1 LNADRPSTL
10 RVPELS
16 SALVRVRLPAFA
28 RDERFWVALCYL
40 ALVVAFFWPSFWSGA
55 VPLPLMNAYVQPDP
69 IWAAQAPTSAAGGAN
84 RLLGDV
90 SGFYF
95 PYLSFTID
103 SLRAGQ
109 FPLWNPGL
117 FGGMPFFAANQAALL
132 YPINLIAFWFGP
144 HYYWV
149 VAPLLRLLVAGFG
162 TYALARRL
170 NVGALGA
177 LLAGG
182 VYMFASFNVVW
193 LHFAIHNVAA
203 LLPLALWLI
212 ARLADRVARR
222 DVLALAG
229 VVAAQ
234 MFGGHPEMSL
244 FFLVVCGAFAAVW
257 LPWRG
262 TTTDQRRTTD
272 KETRRQGD
280 KEIMD
285 SPISLSPGLRV
296 FVSQWW
302 SVVGGRW
309 SAVVLA
315 VALGLALSAVQW
327 VPTIDLIGKS
337 STLHERSFAADRGRA
352 PAADFAPLGGVPRA
366 SWENLRHWLLL
377 VAPELWGMPAG
388 EQIRNWLPERTNYN
402 EMASYFG
409 LVALPLALAGALR
422 GRHRRAA
429 CFFGA
434 LSVLSLLLLY
444 PLPGLYRIGYLPLL
458 DVAYGFRFGQG
469 IALGGAMLAGLGL
482 DRLVTA
488 GPRMRLVLALALAAL
503 AALNLAVVYTL
514 MGVAPISWALG
525 FTPNDAARDAIAAVY
540 TPGNWRLFLP
550 ASAGLLAVIALVSVR
565 GRAAPRYAGALVAAI
580 AMTEL
585 VAHGFG
591 YNGFTPS
598 SAAYPSTPIVAHLT
612 DENAPAR
619 VLNLDGTFWAN
630 SAMTHGIQVTGGM
643 DDLVPIGQRRFIE
656 RGMSAIVQAEDRQV
670 VLDWGQRLLDLM
682 SVGYVTSSRTVVNGP
697 RGAELPLELQDGPAR
712 LYRNATA
719 LPRAFAASSV
729 VQATERN
736 AEDKVFSPA
745 FDPHQAVVLE
755 EAPPQGLPGA
765 APVRPVAIVSY
776 TPDRVELAP
785 ELSSPAVVVLAD
797 SYDPDWRVT
806 IDGQPA
812 RLLRAN
818 ARFRGVVVPAGAH
831 RVVFSYQPPLVAYS
845 ALISVATLVG
855 CMVWALVKR
864 GSKRGRLSSLP
875 AMDR

>member
-1 LNADRPSTL
+1 MNAERPTTL
-10 RVPELS
+10 RAPQLS
-16 SALVRVRLPAFA
+16 GALVRVRLPAFVL
-28 RDERFWVALCYL
+28 DERLWVALCYL
-40 ALVVAFFWPSFWSGA
+40 ALVVLFFWPSFWSGA
-55 VPLPLMNAYVQPDP
+55 LPLPLMNPYVQPDP
-69 IWAAQAPTSAAGGAN
+69 IWAAQAPANAVDGAN

-132 YPINLIAFWFGP
+132 YPINLVAFWFGP
-144 HYYWV
+144 HYYWL
-149 VAPLLRLLVAGFG
+149 VAPLLRLLIAGFG
-162 TYALARRL
+162 TYALARRM
-170 NVGALGA
+170 NVGVLGA

-212 ARLADRVARR
+212 ARLADRAARR

-244 FFLVVCGAFAAVW
+244 FFMVVCGAFAAVW
-257 LPWRG
+257 LPWRR
-262 TTTDQRRTTD
+262 TTNDERRTT
-272 KETRRQGD
+272 T
-280 KEIMD
+280 
-285 SPISLSPGLRV
+285 
-296 FVSQWW
+296 VSSTEDRP
-302 SVVGGRW
+302 SVVEDRGSRIEDRSPVVIGRWSLVVGRW
-309 SAVVLA
+309 SAVMLA

-337 STLHERSFAADRGRA
+337 STMHERSFAAARGRV

-366 SWENLRHWLLL
+366 SWENMRHWLLL

-388 EQIRNWLPERTNYN
+388 EQIRTWLPERTNYN

-429 CFFGA
+429 WFFGL
-434 LSVLSLLLLY
+434 LSLLSLLLLY

-488 GPRMRLVLALALAAL
+488 TLRMRLALALALAAL

-514 MGVAPISWALG
+514 MGGAPIRWALG
-525 FTPNDAARDAIAAVY
+525 FVPDDAAQAAIAAVY
-540 TPGNWRLFLP
+540 APGNWHLFLP
-550 ASAGLLAVIALVSVR
+550 AAAGLLAALVLVSAR
-565 GRAAPRYAGALVAAI
+565 GRVAPHRAGALVAAI
-580 AMTEL
+580 AMAEL

-591 YNGFTPS
+591 YNGFTPA
-598 SAAYPSTPIVAHLT
+598 SAVYPSTPIVARLT
-612 DENAPAR
+612 GESAPAR

-643 DDLVPIGQRRFIE
+643 DDLVPIEQRRFVE

-682 SVGYVTSSRTVVNGP
+682 SVGYVTSSRVVVNAP
-697 RGAELPLELQDGPAR
+697 RGVEWPLELRDGSAR

-719 LPRAFAASSV
+719 LPRAYAASSV
-729 VQATERN
+729 VQATART
-736 AEDKVFSPA
+736 AEDIVFGPA

-755 EAPPQGLPGA
+755 EAPPPGLPGA

-785 ELSSPAVVVLAD
+785 EQPAPSVVVLAD

-818 ARFRGVVVPAGAH
+818 ARFRGVFVPAGAH
-831 RVVFSYQPPLVAYS
+831 RVVFSYQPPLVGYS
-845 ALISVATLVG
+845 ALISVTTLVV
-855 CMVWALVKR
+855 CLVLVFAKR
-864 GSKRGRLSSLP
+864 GSKRL
-875 AMDR
+875 

>member
-10 RVPELS
+10 RFPELS
-16 SALVRVRLPAFA
+16 SVFVRIRLPAFV
-28 RDERFWVALCYL
+28 RDERLWVALCYL
-40 ALVVAFFWPSFWSGA
+40 TLVVLFFWPAFWSGA
-55 VPLPLMNAYVQPDP
+55 LPLPLMNPYVQPDP
-69 IWAAQAPTSAAGGAN
+69 IWAAQDPVSAAGGAN

-132 YPINLIAFWFGP
+132 YPINLVAFWFGP
-144 HYYWV
+144 HYYWL
-149 VAPLLRLLVAGFG
+149 VAPLLRLLIAGFG
-162 TYALARRL
+162 TYALARRMK
-170 NVGALGA
+170 VGALGA

-244 FFLVVCGAFAAVW
+244 FFMVVCGAFAAVW
-257 LPWRG
+257 LPWRRRMTDERQ
-262 TTTDQRRTTD
+262 TTIVLKIEDRRSRIED
-272 KETRRQGD
+272 RKGRSSILD
-280 KEIMD
+280 
-285 SPISLSPGLRV
+285 LR
-296 FVSQWW
+296 SSSWW
-302 SVVGGRW
+302 SLVGSRW

-409 LVALPLALAGALR
+409 LVALPLALAGVLR
-422 GRHRRAA
+422 DRHRRAA
-429 CFFGA
+429 WFFGV
-434 LSVLSLLLLY
+434 LSLFSLLLLY

-469 IALGGAMLAGLGL
+469 IALGGAMLAGMGL

-514 MGVAPISWALG
+514 MGVAPINWALG
-525 FTPNDAARDAIAAVY
+525 FTPNDAARAAIAAVY

-550 ASAGLLAVIALVSVR
+550 ASAGLLAVIALVGVR

-580 AMTEL
+580 VMAEL

-598 SAAYPSTPIVAHLT
+598 SVAYPSTPIVARLT
-612 DENAPAR
+612 GENAPVR

-682 SVGYVTSSRTVVNGP
+682 SVGYVTSSRAVVNGP

-736 AEDKVFSPA
+736 AEDRVFSPA
-745 FDPHQAVVLE
+745 FDPHRAVVLE
-755 EAPPQGLPGA
+755 EAPPAGLPSA
-765 APVRPVAIVSY
+765 APVQPVAIVSY

-785 ELSSPAVVVLAD
+785 ELASPAVVVLAD

-845 ALISVATLVG
+845 ALASLAALVG
-855 CMVWALVKR
+855 CLVWSFVKR
-864 GSKRGRLSSLP
+864 GSKRGRFSPLP
-875 AMDR
+875 ATDR